1 MSPSNNQDRAQDHAG
16 ASDPT
21 NADQSSAARWLDPV
35 FLRPH
40 FEGKSILVAVT
51 GGIAAYKACTIVS
64 RLAQA
69 GAQVTVAMTP
79 SATNFVTP
87 TTFQAL
93 SGNPV
98 YTSSWEHIESSDPQH
113 IALADR
119 CDAAI
124 VAPCTM
130 NTLANLVQGRTDD
143 VVSLIL
149 SAINRQITPV
159 LLALAMNDTMWN
171 QPSTGRNVAQAQDD
185 GFTLVGPGEG
195 WQACRHSG
203 TGRMSEP
210 ESCIRAIAEA
220 LGAC

>member
-1 MSPSNNQDRAQDHAG
+1 MTHSTNQDSG
-16 ASDPT
+16 S
-21 NADQSSAARWLDPV
+21 SSAHHDARDWLDPV
-35 FLRPH
+35 SLRPH
-40 FEGKSILVAVT
+40 FEGKSILVGVS
-51 GGIAAYKACTIVS
+51 GGIAVYKVCTIVS

-79 SATNFVTP
+79 AACEFVGA
-87 TTFQAL
+87 TTFGAL

-98 YTSSWEHIESSDPQH
+98 YTSSWAQIESNDPQH

-130 NTLANLVQGRTDD
+130 NTLANLVQGRTAD

-149 SAINRQITPV
+149 AAIDRKKTPV
-159 LLALAMNDTMWN
+159 LLAPAMNEVMWN
-171 QPSTGRNVAQAQDD
+171 QPSTQRNVEQAQAD
-185 GFTLVGPGEG
+185 GFTLAGPGDG
-195 WQACRHSG
+195 WQACRHAG

-210 ESCIRAIAEA
+210 QACIEA
-220 LGAC
+220 LADALRG

>member
-1 MSPSNNQDRAQDHAG
+1 MQ
-16 ASDPT
+16 
-21 NADQSSAARWLDPV
+21 WLDPS

-40 FEGKSILVAVT
+40 FEGKSILVAIT
-51 GGIAAYKACTIVS
+51 GGIAVYKVCTIVS

-79 SATNFVTP
+79 SATKFVTP
-87 TTFQAL
+87 LTFQAL

-98 YTSSWEHIESSDPQH
+98 YTSSWEHLESYDPQH
-113 IALADR
+113 ISIADR

-130 NTLANLVQGRTDD
+130 NTLAKLVHGQTDD

-149 SAINRQITPV
+149 SAINRKKTPV
-159 LLALAMNDTMWN
+159 LLAPAMNDNMWS
-171 QPSTGRNVAQAQDD
+171 QPSTARNIEQAMTD
-185 GFTLVGPGEG
+185 GYTLVGPGIG
-195 WQACRHSG
+195 WQACRHAG

-210 ESCIRAIAEA
+210 EACIQAIAHAIES
-220 LGAC
+220 

>member
-1 MSPSNNQDRAQDHAG
+1 MTDTTQQGSSG
-16 ASDPT
+16 ASEQ
-21 NADQSSAARWLDPV
+21 NSASDWLDPS
-35 FLRPH
+35 FLRTH
-40 FEGKSILVAVT
+40 FKNKSILVAIT
-51 GGIAAYKACTIVS
+51 GGIAVYKTCTIVS

-79 SATNFVTP
+79 AATEFVSP

-98 YTSSWEHIESSDPQH
+98 YTSSWEHIESQDPQH

-119 CDAAI
+119 CAAAI

-130 NTLANLVQGRTDD
+130 NTLANLVHGQTND
-143 VVSLIL
+143 VVTLIL
-149 SAINRQITPV
+149 SAINKQKTPV
-159 LLALAMNDTMWN
+159 LLAPAMNDTMWN
-171 QPSTGRNVAQAQDD
+171 QPSTQRNVQLAIDD
-185 GFTLVGPGEG
+185 GFTLVGPGVG

-210 ESCIRAIAEA
+210 EACIEAIAHA
-220 LGAC
+220 LES

>member
-1 MSPSNNQDRAQDHAG
+1 MTENKNQCSSKDSDCSCNQD
-16 ASDPT
+16 
-21 NADQSSAARWLDPV
+21 WLDPV
-35 FLRPH
+35 FLRTH
-40 FEGKSILVAVT
+40 FENKSILVGIS
-51 GGIAAYKACTIVS
+51 GGIAVYKVCTIVS

-69 GAQVTVAMTP
+69 GANVTVAMTP
-79 SATNFVTP
+79 AATKFVTP

-98 YTSSWEHIESSDPQH
+98 YTSSWEHIESKDPQH
-113 IALADR
+113 ISLADR
-119 CDAAI
+119 CDAAL

-149 SAINRQITPV
+149 SAIDRNRVPV
-159 LLALAMNDTMWN
+159 MLAPAMNDAMWG
-171 QPSTGRNVAQAQDD
+171 QPSNLRNVELAVSD
-185 GFTLVGPGEG
+185 GFTLVGPGVG

-210 ESCIRAIAEA
+210 ADCLKA
-220 LGAC
+220 LKQAMRE

>member
-1 MSPSNNQDRAQDHAG
+1 MTDTTTHGS
-16 ASDPT
+16 
-21 NADQSSAARWLDPV
+21 SSADGQGPQDNWLDPS

-40 FEGKSILVAVT
+40 FEGKSILIAIS
-51 GGIAAYKACTIVS
+51 GGIAVYKVCTIVS
-64 RLAQA
+64 RLAQG

-79 SATNFVTP
+79 AATKFVTP

-98 YTSSWEHIESSDPQH
+98 YTSSWEHIESKDPQH
-113 IALADR
+113 ISLADR

-143 VVSLIL
+143 VATLIL
-149 SAINRQITPV
+149 SAVDRKKVPV
-159 LLALAMNDTMWN
+159 LLAPAMNDSMWM
-171 QPSTGRNVAQAQDD
+171 QPSTQRNVKTAIED
-185 GFTLVGPGEG
+185 GFTLVGPGTG
-195 WQACRHSG
+195 WQACRHTG

-210 ESCIRAIAEA
+210 EACIQAIAHA
-220 LGAC
+220 LAH

>member
-1 MSPSNNQDRAQDHAG
+1 MVCIA
-16 ASDPT
+16 
-21 NADQSSAARWLDPV
+21 
-35 FLRPH
+35 
-40 FEGKSILVAVT
+40 
-51 GGIAAYKACTIVS
+51 GGIAVYKVCTIVS

-79 SATNFVTP
+79 AATKFVTP

-98 YTSSWEHIESSDPQH
+98 YTSSWEHIESKDPQH
-113 IALADR
+113 ISLADR
-119 CDAAI
+119 CDGAI

-149 SAINRQITPV
+149 SAVDRRKVPV
-159 LLALAMNDTMWN
+159 LLAPAMNDAMWT
-171 QPSTGRNVAQAQDD
+171 QPSNQRNVETAVAD
-185 GFTLVGPGEG
+185 GFTLVGPGTG
-195 WQACRHSG
+195 WQACRHTG

-210 ESCIRAIAEA
+210 EDCIQA
-220 LGAC
+220 LAMALAPASGG

>member
-1 MSPSNNQDRAQDHAG
+1 MTDTTQQGSSG
-16 ASDPT
+16 ASGQD
-21 NADQSSAARWLDPV
+21 SASDWLDPS
-35 FLRPH
+35 FLRTH
-40 FEGKSILVAVT
+40 FNNKSILLAIT
-51 GGIAAYKACTIVS
+51 GGIAVYKTCTIVS

-79 SATNFVTP
+79 AATEFVSP

-98 YTSSWEHIESSDPQH
+98 YTSSWEHIESQDPQH

-119 CDAAI
+119 CDAAL

-130 NTLANLVQGRTDD
+130 NTLANLVHGQTND
-143 VVSLIL
+143 VVTLIL
-149 SAINRQITPV
+149 SAINKQKTPV
-159 LLALAMNDTMWN
+159 LLAPAMNDTMWN
-171 QPSTGRNVAQAQDD
+171 QPSTQRNVQLAIDD
-185 GFTLVGPGEG
+185 GFTLVGPGVG

-210 ESCIRAIAEA
+210 QVCIEAIAHA
-220 LGAC
+220 LGS

>member
-1 MSPSNNQDRAQDHAG
+1 MTTTPQEGLGDHSG
-16 ASDPT
+16 ENSGVD
-21 NADQSSAARWLDPV
+21 WLDPS
-35 FLRPH
+35 FLRSH
-40 FEGKSILVAVT
+40 FDGKSILVAIS
-51 GGIAAYKACTIVS
+51 GGIAVYKVCTIVS

-79 SATNFVTP
+79 AATKFVTP

-98 YTSSWEHIESSDPQH
+98 YTSSWEHIESKDPQH
-113 IALADR
+113 ISLADR

-143 VVSLIL
+143 VVTLIL
-149 SAINRQITPV
+149 SAVDRKKVPV
-159 LLALAMNDTMWN
+159 LLAPAMNDLMWT
-171 QPSTGRNVAQAQDD
+171 QPSTQRNVKTAIED
-185 GFTLVGPGEG
+185 GFTLVGPGTG
-195 WQACRHSG
+195 WQACRHIG

-210 ESCIRAIAEA
+210 ESCIRAIAQVLES
-220 LGAC
+220 